1 MILKN
6 QPGIFCFAED
16 SSFFDYFFQ
25 KLNLN
30 LSVYSDVDKF
40 RLHQSARRI
49 ACLHMPYPY
58 NPRIEHLIDRV
69 SCDLFIIVCTEMHA
83 YIHNFIRK
91 HDRKN
96 FVYFING
103 NLDQD
108 LQHAKLYTYM
118 DWFRETSDFYKSTDY
133 LSQLDNS
140 KKTYFFECLLGRK
153 KPHRDQIYNYVKEN
167 TKIFT
172 TYSASE
178 NFINYEDNTE
188 WVSAINNLQL
198 ETTAKYTVNQI
209 QYMNRTVRLSQLIPI
224 QVYNNSYYSVVA
236 ETNTDSGFTFLTEKT
251 AKPLI
256 AGRLFVI
263 AGNKN
268 SLRTLKHLGFK
279 TFDSVIDESYD
290 TIDSQYKRIK
300 AMLEQVDYLCTQD
313 PVVITEKIKPVVK
326 HNQQLILNREWQQE
340 FLQEFLSELKTC

>member
-1 MILKN
+1 MILEN

-40 RLHQSARRI
+40 RLQQSSRRI

-58 NPRIEHLIDRV
+58 NPQIEQIIDRV
-69 SCDLFIIVCTEMHA
+69 SCDLFIIVCSEMHT
-83 YIHNFIRK
+83 YVHNFIRK
-91 HDRKN
+91 YDRKN

-103 NLDQD
+103 NLDQE

-118 DWFRETSDFYKSTDY
+118 DWFRETSDFYRSTDY
-133 LSQLDNS
+133 LLGLQDSN
-140 KKTYFFECLLGRK
+140 KTYHFDCLLGRK
-153 KPHRDQIYNYVKEN
+153 KPHRDQIYNYVKN
-167 TKIFT
+167 NSKIFT

-178 NFINYEDNTE
+178 HFIDFTKTSE
-188 WVSAINNLQL
+188 WVAGIDNLELENNI
-198 ETTAKYTVNQI
+198 KYTVNQI
-209 QYMNRTVRLSQLIPI
+209 QFMNRTVRLSQLLPLE
-224 QVYNNSYYSVVA
+224 VYNNSYYSLVA
-236 ETNTDSGFTFLTEKT
+236 ETNTDNSFTFLTEKT

-268 SLRTLKHLGFK
+268 SLRTLKRLGFK

-300 AMLEQVDYLCTQD
+300 AMLEQVDYLCAQD
-313 PVVITEKIKPVVK
+313 PVIIAKQIEPVVK

-340 FLQEFLSELKTC
+340 FLQVFLSELKTC